1 MANLTKNKLALRDI
15 LKATLGFPIMVP
27 LARVTFLVL
36 CACSSASSVAATNTQ
51 PTDQAKREGAKL
63 QHEKLRALIAAN
75 SSLQTT
81 KQHQLQHLREK
92 YRGVDF
98 TTIYHPSDLT
108 TKAGINRARE
118 RLDLYGAMTTELD
131 AVMQHYWDDWERT
144 INSNDLDEPLAGAL
158 RSGFSRAK
166 PEIASNYASWI
177 QAMRGSS
184 AAISQLLDVAQR
196 HLGKFWLLGDQL
208 KSSDAVTEKEMESSL
223 RYVAVA
229 AQRNND
235 TRHAA
240 LGTRDPTRPLIHAA
254 LFQAEEST

>member
-1 MANLTKNKLALRDI
+1 MSEFGPAAERFLIWTKR
-15 LKATLGFPIMVP
+15 IMI

-36 CACSSASSVAATNTQ
+36 CTCSSASSVEAANTQ
-51 PTDQAKREGAKL
+51 PTDQAKWERAKL

-75 SSLQTT
+75 SALETT
-81 KQHQLQHLREK
+81 KQHQLQHLQEK

-98 TTIYHPSDLT
+98 TTIYHVSDLT
-108 TKAGINRARE
+108 TMAGINRARQ

-131 AVMQHYWDDWERT
+131 AVVQQYWVDWERT
-144 INSNDLDEPLAGAL
+144 INSNDLDDPLAGAL
-158 RSGFSRAK
+158 RSAFSRAK
-166 PEIASNYASWI
+166 PEIAGNYADWI

-184 AAISQLLDVAQR
+184 AAISQLLNVAQR
-196 HLGKFWLLGDQL
+196 HLGKFSLLGDQL
-208 KSSDAVTEKEMESSL
+208 RYRDAVTATELKSSL

-235 TRHAA
+235 ARHAA
-240 LGTRDPTRPLIHAA
+240 LGTRDPARPLIRAA